1 VSTIKVDTYLTRGG
15 ASEIAIDKL
24 KGASSAGSMLVI
36 AEGGTV
42 TTNVQQGLAKA
53 WAINDHTSTSV
64 LDSFNQSSITDTAT
78 GVLTWDMSNNFSSA
92 NWTASANTH
101 ADNADNAVSMVHS
114 GTRTTN
120 GTATDK
126 DTTGTSWSSK
136 NSDGSVFDSK
146 LSGYIACGDLA

>member
-15 ASEIAIDKL
+15 VSEIAIDKL